1 MSRLTHELLDTARR
15 VRHRA
20 DWRLYR
26 KYHDKTMAPE
36 WRFIDNLT
44 LVRHVTAV
52 GDLVECGTWRGGMSA
67 AMAEALPGHRSVLFD
82 SFEGLPE
89 FTDKDSNAVLHE
101 FAKGDRFA
109 VGEEVACGAMQR
121 TGENFEIRKGWF
133 EETVPKFAAEQPT
146 IAVLRLDADLYDST
160 MVCLTHLFP
169 LVAPGGLI
177 LIDDYGSEWD
187 GCTRAVHDYLSRE
200 ARTEAI
206 RSTRCQVAHL
216 WHH

>member
-1 MSRLTHELLDTARR
+1 
-15 VRHRA
+15 
-20 DWRLYR
+20 
-26 KYHDKTMAPE
+26 
-36 WRFIDNLT
+36 
-44 LVRHVTAV
+44 
-52 GDLVECGTWRGGMSA
+52 MSA

-109 VGEEVACGAMQR
+109 VGEEVACAAMH
-121 TGENFEIRKGWF
+121 GSGGHFEIRKGWF
-133 EETVPKFAAEQPT
+133 EETVPKYASEQPT
-146 IAVLRLDADLYDST
+146 IAVLRTRCRFVRLDDG
-160 MVCLTHLFP
+160 VPTHLFP